1 MEACLDDLW
10 VGKGCAVAGSL
21 KALNLDQR
29 QVPDEVRQAPG
40 YFDSDLARMR
50 YDTFRAQGYPW

>member
-1 MEACLDDLW
+1 
-10 VGKGCAVAGSL
+10 VGSL

-29 QVPDEVRQAPG
+29 QVPDEVRQASG
-40 YFDSDLARMR
+40 YFESDLARMR